1 MSTPAPT
8 PPGESAWLHAHPHEP
23 NPAPST
29 TDPTLTLIRPDGML
43 ATITLADLA
52 ARPQQS
58 VTECYIVST
67 GHGTSGPFRFDGVTL
82 ADLLEAYKI
91 PLWHYI
97 DVISADGFG
106 TRIQREEIQREEIQR
121 EETQREET
129 QREETQ
135 REEIDR
141 AASRP
146 ILLATV
152 CNGEPLTRAQG
163 LVRLIVPQET
173 DDALRQVKWVA
184 RLEVH

>member
-1 MSTPAPT
+1 MSAPT
-8 PPGESAWLHAHPHEP
+8 PTPPREPAWLHAHSHEP

-29 TDPTLTLIRPDGML
+29 TDPTLTLIRPDGTI

-58 VTECYIVST
+58 ISECYIVST

-91 PLWHYI
+91 SLWRYI

-106 TRIQREEIQREEIQR
+106 TRIQREEI
-121 EETQREET
+121 
-129 QREETQ
+129 
-135 REEIDR
+135 DR
-141 AASRP
+141 ATSRP
-146 ILLATV
+146 ILFATV
-152 CNGEPLTRAQG
+152 CNGEPLTRPQG

>member
-121 EETQREET
+121 EETQREE
-129 QREETQ
+129 
-135 REEIDR
+135 IDR